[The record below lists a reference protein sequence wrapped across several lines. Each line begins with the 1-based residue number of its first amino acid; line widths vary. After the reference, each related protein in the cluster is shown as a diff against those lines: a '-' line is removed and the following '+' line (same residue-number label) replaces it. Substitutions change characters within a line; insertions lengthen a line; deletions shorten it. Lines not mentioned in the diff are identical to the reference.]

1 MRRPNFKRVAL
12 PALAGLLAALAPGT
26 NPARAGDL
34 QRTME
39 SRWRGAWVL
48 TAVDT
53 YSDCAGFHT
62 DNQVSGTLVNSKGR
76 FRFRPGELAQVGK
89 VDVKRSRIE
98 ILLSL
103 PEPILTSFRDGPFT
117 LYNDTRC
124 LVELDVDLP
133 RSIVSNDDANAVES
147 ALRPIL
153 GRFASQDDATQAKTW
168 NRRQRDAYP
177 ADYDRT
183 LAEHAAWKAKQAN
196 AGIQA
201 RLDKAMEETTRLSDR
216 ITGDPD
222 YLKGFAAGVEAMK
235 AIDLSRC
242 NDLLSRDYSNF
253 AAGASR
259 VAAAVGGETANQ
271 YSRGFQDGQRLVF
284 GLESLRRLPSCMVP
298 VPEVPSDPPPRPRGN

>member
-1 MRRPNFKRVAL
+1 MKAFDFKVVAPL
-12 PALAGLLAALAPGT
+12 LAVLAALLLSGST
-26 NPARAGDL
+26 PARAGDL

-39 SRWRGAWVL
+39 SRWRGAWIL

-53 YSDCAGFHT
+53 YSDCSGFHT
-62 DNQVSGTLVNSKGR
+62 DNQVSGALVSSKGR
-76 FRFRPGELAQVGK
+76 FRFRPGELGQVGK

-103 PEPILTSFRDGPFT
+103 PEPVLTSFRDGPFT
-117 LYNDTRC
+117 LYNENRC

-133 RSIVSNDDANAVES
+133 RSVVSNDDANGVES
-147 ALRPIL
+147 ALKPIL
-153 GRFASQDDATQAKTW
+153 GRFNSQEEATQAKTW
-168 NRRQRDAYP
+168 NHRQRDAYP
-177 ADYDRT
+177 ADYDHT

-196 AGIQA
+196 ASIQA
-201 RLDKAMEETTRLSDR
+201 KLDKAMEETARLSDR

-242 NDLLSRDYSNF
+242 NDLISRDYNGFST
-253 AAGASR
+253 GTTR
-259 VAAAVGGETANQ
+259 LAAAVGGEAANQ

-298 VPEVPSDPPPRPRGN
+298 VPDQAADSSRPRGN

>member
-1 MRRPNFKRVAL
+1 MRRSNFKRVTL
-12 PALAGLLAALAPGT
+12 PALAGLLFALVPGA
-26 NPARAGDL
+26 NPARAGEL

-53 YSDCAGFHT
+53 YSDCSGFHT
-62 DNQVSGTLVNSKGR
+62 DNQVSGSLVNSKGR

-98 ILLSL
+98 IFLSV
-103 PEPILTSFRDGPFT
+103 PEPVLTSFRDGPFT
-117 LYNDTRC
+117 LYNETRC

-133 RSIVSNDDANAVES
+133 RSVVSNDDANAVET

-153 GRFASQDDATQAKTW
+153 GRFATQEDATHAKTW
-168 NRRQRDAYP
+168 NHRQRDAYP

-183 LAEHAAWKAKQAN
+183 LAEHDAWKAKQAN

-201 RLDKAMEETTRLSDR
+201 RLDKAMEETSRLSDR
-216 ITGDPD
+216 ITGDPE
-222 YLKGFAAGVEAMK
+222 YLKGFASGVEAMK

-253 AAGASR
+253 TTGTSR
-259 VAAAVGGETANQ
+259 VASAVGGEAANQ

-298 VPEVPSDPPPRPRGN
+298 VPDVPSDPSRPRGN

>member
-1 MRRPNFKRVAL
+1 MRRPNFKRAASPVL
-12 PALAGLLAALAPGT
+12 VVLLAALAPGS

-34 QRTME
+34 KRTME

-62 DNQVSGTLVNSKGR
+62 NNEVSGALVNSKGR
-76 FRFRPGELAQVGK
+76 FRFRAGELAQVGK
-89 VDVKRSRIE
+89 VEVKRSRIE
-98 ILLSL
+98 IYLGL
-103 PEPILTSFRDGPFT
+103 PEPILTSYQDGPFT
-117 LYNDTRC
+117 LYNENRC

-153 GRFASQDDATQAKTW
+153 SRFNSQEDATQAKIW
-168 NRRQRDAYP
+168 NHRRRDAYP

-183 LAEHAAWKAKQAN
+183 IAQHSAWKAQQAN

-216 ITGDPD
+216 ITGDPE

-235 AIDLSRC
+235 GIDLSRC
-242 NDLLSRDYSNF
+242 NDLISRDWSSF
-253 AAGASR
+253 PTGTTSVAS
-259 VAAAVGGETANQ
+259 AVGGEAAGR
-271 YSRGFQDGQRLVF
+271 YGRGYQDGQKLVF

-298 VPEVPSDPPPRPRGN
+298 VPQVESDPPRPRGN